1 MKVSFGGI
9 MNQTT
14 LRHSIHFADI
24 GLHTG
29 KTVSCTLRPAP
40 VDTGIV
46 FNIDNET
53 GSATILPTPESV
65 VSTGLAT
72 TLGQNGVTVSTVEHL
87 LATIRGLG
95 IDNIYIDVDG
105 IEIPI
110 LDGSAT
116 GFVDKILSVGIK
128 QQNAPKRYLTVATPY
143 TYGEAER
150 FVTIEPYHTFSVECV
165 IDFPHPV
172 IGRQKKSLTVTP
184 ETFLQVARARTF
196 CMLSDVEKMHKHG
209 LALGGGL
216 QNAIVL
222 DKEVLNDGGLRY
234 QDEFVRHKLL
244 DFIGDMAVLPAAVK
258 GKFTVHCSG
267 HSVNNQF
274 ARGLMKSGKALYMT
288 ETIPSRVSER
298 TREQRPSLALMAG

>member
-1 MKVSFGGI
+1 

-14 LRHSIHFADI
+14 LRHPIHFADI

-46 FNIDNET
+46 FNIENET
-53 GSATILPTPESV
+53 GSTTLIPTPESV

-87 LATIRGLG
+87 LAAIRGLG

-105 IEIPI
+105 VEIPI

-116 GFVDKILSVGIK
+116 GFVDKILTVGIK
-128 QQNAPKRYLTVATPY
+128 QQDAPRRFVTVNTPF

-150 FVTIEPYHTFSVECV
+150 FVTIEPHHSFVVECV

-172 IGRQKKSLTVTP
+172 IGRQEKTLAITP
-184 ETFLQVARARTF
+184 ENFLKVARARTF
-196 CMLSDVEKMHKHG
+196 CMLSDVEKMRKHG

-222 DKEVLNDGGLRY
+222 DKTVLNDGGLRY
-234 QDEFVRHKLL
+234 HDEFVRHKLL
-244 DFIGDMAVLPAAVK
+244 DFIGDMAVLPAPVK

-267 HSVNNQF
+267 HSLNNEF
-274 ARGLMKSGKALYMT
+274 ARGLMQSGKLVYRTENSALPKSGELSQSGGRA
-288 ETIPSRVSER
+288 
-298 TREQRPSLALMAG
+298 REQRPALAFMAG